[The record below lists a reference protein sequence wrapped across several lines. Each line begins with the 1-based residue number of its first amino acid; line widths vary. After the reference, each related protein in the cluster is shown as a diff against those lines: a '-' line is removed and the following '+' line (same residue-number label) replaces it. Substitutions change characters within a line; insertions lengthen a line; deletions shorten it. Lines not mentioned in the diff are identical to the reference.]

1 MDRAAL
7 ADGADVTTLEAGAA
21 LAVVGDDPPTGPP
34 HSGTPQGSSKNVGFV
49 LNPTAER
56 TGTSPDPVR
65 DVDGA
70 GPCLGLGTVSGRT
83 IGVRWDNLWR
93 SWEWVWDEW
102 RAALEDRGAGFASW
116 RSGTRGGPDTKRV
129 DQELATFL
137 GGIDIAIV
145 GLGTCGSCTMW
156 TVHDALAAV
165 AQGKPTLA
173 VVTDHFAGLARHLA
187 TREGQPDLP
196 IYVLPYPL
204 ESRPAAEVR
213 AIARDHLPRF
223 LAALGLAE

>member
-1 MDRAAL
+1 
-7 ADGADVTTLEAGAA
+7 
-21 LAVVGDDPPTGPP
+21 VVIDDPRTGPP
-34 HSGTPQGSSKNVGFV
+34 DAETPQSPAKNVGFV

-56 TGTSPDPVR
+56 AGTSPHPVR
-65 DVDGA
+65 DDPDCA
-70 GPCLGLGTVSGRT
+70 GPSLGLGTVNGLT
-83 IGVRWDNLWR
+83 IGVRGDNLWR

-102 RAALEDRGAGFASW
+102 RLPLHDRGAAFASW
-116 RSGTRGGPDTKRV
+116 CSGTRGGPDTKRV

-137 GGIDIAIV
+137 SGIDIAIV

-165 AQGKPTLA
+165 AQGIPTLA
-173 VVTDHFAGLARHLA
+173 VVTEHFAALARHLA
-187 TREGQPDLP
+187 TREGHPDLP

-223 LAALGLAE
+223 LAALGLVG